1 MPVIDVDDGA
11 VVLGGRPVLRGIDL
25 SVREGDVVALLGAN
39 GSGKSTLVRSVLGL
53 TPLHRGE
60 VRLFGTS
67 LGRFDEWR
75 RIGYVPQR
83 VTATA
88 GVPASVQEVV
98 AAGRLSHRSPLRR
111 ASRADRSAVRHAI
124 ETVGLSDRRRDG
136 VATLSGG
143 QQQRVLMARA
153 LAGDPDLLVLDEP
166 LAGVD
171 LASQETFAQVVK
183 SWRSRGRTV
192 LVVLHE
198 TGPLVDLIT
207 RTVVLRDGR
216 VVYDGAPVESFEE
229 ASHEH
234 AHAHGQSRLHV
245 DYRPDV
251 RTPVDRAT
259 NTEEGAS

>member
-1 MPVIDVDDGA
+1 MPVIEISDGS

-25 SVREGDVVALLGAN
+25 SVGDGEVVALLGAN

-53 TPLHRGE
+53 APLHRGE
-60 VRLFGTS
+60 VRLFGTP
-67 LGRFDEWR
+67 LGRFDAWR

-88 GVPASVQEVV
+88 GVPASVHEVV
-98 AAGRLSHRSPLRR
+98 SAGRLSHRGPLRR
-111 ASRADRSAVRHAI
+111 TSKADRAAVRQAI

-171 LASQETFAQVVK
+171 LASQETFADVVAL
-183 SWRSRGRTV
+183 WRTRGRTV

-198 TGPLVDLIT
+198 TGPLADLLT

-229 ASHEH
+229 VAHQ
-234 AHAHGQSRLHV
+234 HAHGEGRIHV

-251 RTPVDRAT
+251 RTPIDRAVT
-259 NTEEGAS
+259 GTEEGPR

>member
-1 MPVIDVDDGA
+1 MPVIAVDDGS

-25 SVREGDVVALLGAN
+25 SVTDGEVVALLGAN
-39 GSGKSTLVRSVLGL
+39 GSGKSTLVRSALGL

-60 VRLFGTS
+60 VRLFGTR
-67 LGRFDEWR
+67 LGDFDEWK

-111 ASRADRSAVRHAI
+111 MTRTDRSAVRQAI

-153 LAGDPDLLVLDEP
+153 LAGDPELLVLDEP

-171 LASQETFAQVVK
+171 LSSQETFADVVAQ
-183 SWRSRGRTV
+183 WRSRGRTV

-198 TGPLVDLIT
+198 TGPLADLIT

-229 ASHEH
+229 MTHQ
-234 AHAHGQSRLHV
+234 HAHGEGRVHV

-251 RTPVDRAT
+251 RTPIDRAVT
-259 NTEEGAS
+259 NTEEGAP